1 MQKRLIAI
9 SDISCVGK
17 CSLMTAVPI
26 LSALGHECA
35 VLPTSVLSVHTAVFP
50 EYTFSDLTPQMRD
63 IIAHFAQRQVTFDG
77 ILTGYLTGPEQS
89 AVIESFLSSFS
100 RPGAP
105 VVVDPI
111 LGDHGRLYRGFTNE
125 HVTAA
130 ASLCRKADY
139 ILPNLT
145 EAALLLGQP
154 PWDDSVPCSLEKAKT
169 LAAGLTALGVNRVII
184 TGIPLDKE
192 IGVVGYD
199 AAVDSYFY
207 HFTPLEQG
215 IFHGT
220 GDIFAAAFFGALC
233 HGIDWTVA
241 AAAGAD
247 FTAECVAATA
257 KDPHA
262 KAYGTNFEQCLQKPV
277 FRRLIGSSNT

>member
-17 CSLMTAVPI
+17 CSLMTAAPI

-50 EYTFSDLTPQMRD
+50 EYTFSDLTPQMRE
-63 IIAHFAQRQVTFDG
+63 IIAHFEQRQVTFDG

-89 AVIESFLSSFS
+89 AVIESFLSTFGH
-100 RPGAP
+100 PGAP

-111 LGDHGRLYRGFTNE
+111 LGDHGRLYAGFTDA
-125 HVTAA
+125 HVKAA
-130 ASLCRKADY
+130 AALCSKADY

-145 EAALLLGQP
+145 EAALLLGSP
-154 PWDDSVPCSLEKAKT
+154 PPDDTTPCSLEKAKT
-169 LAAGLTALGVNRVII
+169 LAADLTALGVPRVII

-192 IGVVGYD
+192 IGIVGYD
-199 AAVDSYFY
+199 ATADNYFY
-207 HFTPLEQG
+207 HFTPFQKG
-215 IFHGT
+215 VFHGT

-233 HGIDWTVA
+233 HGIEWTVA
-241 AAAGAD
+241 AVAGAD
-247 FTAECVAATA
+247 FTAECVAVTA
-257 KDPHA
+257 QNPHA
-262 KAYGTNFEQCLQKPV
+262 KPYGTDFEQCLQKPV
-277 FRRLIGSSNT
+277 FQRLMSSSNT